1 VNFFGLGVIPQVFG
15 AQTTISV
22 NSGLYRFELHRLL
35 NLPIIWWLMVA
46 LVGLTT
52 LVITQTRFGRHAVA
66 AGGNPVAARRQ
77 GISLTRV
84 RLATFAFMGVC
95 AGLAGVLYAGGSEL
109 VGPGDTSGLMFPAI
123 TAVILSGF
131 SLGGGQ
137 GFLPVVLVGTLLLS
151 TIPTALVTLGLSPSW
166 QTFAQGALLA
176 LAVAFDGYRRR
187 RARR

>member
-1 VNFFGLGVIPQVFG
+1 
-15 AQTTISV
+15 
-22 NSGLYRFELHRLL
+22 
-35 NLPIIWWLMVA
+35 M
-46 LVGLTT
+46 
-52 LVITQTRFGRHAVA
+52 
-66 AGGNPVAARRQ
+66 
-77 GISLTRV
+77 
-84 RLATFAFMGVC
+84 
-95 AGLAGVLYAGGSEL
+95 
-109 VGPGDTSGLMFPAI
+109 
-123 TAVILSGF
+123 ILSGF